1 MTPSPD
7 GCVALSLPPI
17 ILDAGYNIPKK
28 ANFFHNLTSILVFAF
43 IGTFISTMVIGSTLW
58 LCSIAI
64 CPDASDCDGEGQP
77 KSLGF
82 EQPAIAF
89 KFGSMLSATDPVAT
103 LSVLSSLS
111 GLKDPNL
118 YNVIFGKGAAAAA
131 AAAAASEGR
140 GGEGSPP
147 CARPKKHTQRARVS
161 VRLGPRGQRLLL
173 LGCEQGWCWAS
184 PLTCVRGCGAR
195 PACLSAGG
203 GGVRR

>member
-1 MTPSPD
+1 VTPSPD

-140 GGEGSPP
+140 GGEG
-147 CARPKKHTQRARVS
+147 R
-161 VRLGPRGQRLLL
+161 
-173 LGCEQGWCWAS
+173 
-184 PLTCVRGCGAR
+184 GAR
-195 PACLSAGG
+195 RALGQKNTHSVHVYRSALALVASGCCCWGASRGG
-203 GGVRR
+203 AGRVR